1 MRTQTRHRVK
11 AWARV
16 LGPIAILAAAFTFLL
31 SPVNALDLTS
41 PGQNLEAAPRTA
53 VAQAVGA
60 QGGVDRPDTGSVPA
74 CATVAGETD
83 PIKCLP
89 IVRWA
94 MAMDLGNTV
103 EFNVTQP
110 LRSVEVNII
119 EKSSYTGILTFGNVV
134 WLGAALLVNAATN
147 YKASAQLVKPLNDF
161 AATFGTS
168 IVDSGAIFLVLL
180 AGAAGIVFSAT
191 RGGFNARRL
200 LALLGSLS
208 AFFVLVWGSMNDAGE
223 GSSYIPGTG
232 SPAWLVQEVSGAFSS
247 ASDAIATPLSS
258 RSSDASTVF
267 SSDAKSDPTS
277 CKSYIDELHKQYTK
291 YYRDNGQSA
300 PAALAVMSRW
310 WEETSYRAF
319 SDVQYGDQS
328 SLGPDYAACQQL
340 ETQAQVD
347 NHSRHSILSAAYTSG
362 DEDFSAAVP
371 EAGSPMLVGGDT
383 NSNRLGRQNQAWGL
397 CQVDAD
403 GAYTLRSDLP
413 AEGIEGGKIGGPLT
427 PEACTQLFTGDGAKH
442 ETGFVF
448 SLPFSDAVSADTTV
462 KEVAEVQFA
471 VVGDKSTL
479 DDPENGLA
487 DSSQAYYYVSN
498 TAGTIR
504 TTPTM
509 NVIVYAIG
517 ALIGGIAMVILAG
530 VLFVMKLLSYVMA
543 FFLIIAAL
551 AGIVSQGFGSSVAFL
566 KNWIGYT
573 AITSVTTLLFAFV
586 QMVALA
592 LVRTGDSVL
601 GQWSLAMML
610 WIGLCPALAI
620 LILNWAFRRLF
631 KTNSP
636 FTLRG
641 MQAMAGNPALIGG
654 AALAGGG
661 IARDL
666 MDRGRRQLTN
676 SAVKSIGDRF
686 GGGKVSA
693 DSKSAAANEEILGDA
708 ENPVPTEGQG
718 TDSAKDAVA
727 SGAAGAAGVEG
738 AGQDGV
744 IGEGVVGAGADD
756 AVEGDVEDDVA
767 DAAMVAGALNPSEED
782 ADAQEARSSFAQRV
796 ADFDAN
802 GRRDDRVDRTAA
814 GIAGAAAAVGTGVTN
829 LGRDGRLALSRASQ
843 IPSNVRRQ
851 IAGGAQALRQ
861 RWSDG
866 KAARSALWND
876 KALVGQYLATKGFGA
891 ATSVVGTAGSKLAA
905 AAKDPATYKRALKGA
920 ALYGGLSLASGGLAV
935 PAAVLGGRALLR
947 HRSTLAAGAA
957 GAAGVGAHALTGI
970 AKSAYRAGVPEMS
983 QSDRQDALQSMEL
996 ESRIR
1001 RDQSEDVSTPITELA
1016 HGLPVVQ
1023 ERQLTAELRDATASF
1038 DAFEAENGRAPEP
1051 QERAA
1056 MVNDL
1061 PFYSSMNEDPQ
1072 LRQLFE
1078 QRTAEETA
1086 QAQQIFE
1093 THLQQHGEQM
1103 GREQMLEATRDLPF
1117 YAQSVRGLDPR
1128 QGSLEVPGLGN
1139 TSAPRGGA
1147 PALDVRSFDPLS
1159 APEPVAVP
1167 VPTATVPAQASFDL
1181 SGGAPAGSSGA
1192 SSGGR
1197 HRAPEPTSEES

>member
-1 MRTQTRHRVK
+1 MRIQTGHWVK

-41 PGQNLEAAPRTA
+41 PGQSLEAAPGET

-74 CATVAGETD
+74 CATVEGETD

-94 MAMDLGNTV
+94 VAMDLGNTV

-119 EKSSYTGILTFGNVV
+119 EKTSYTGILTFGNVV

-147 YKASAQLVKPLNDF
+147 YEVNAQLVKPLNDF

-191 RGGFNARRL
+191 RGGFNVRRL

-208 AFFVLVWGSMNDAGE
+208 AFFVLIWGSMNDAGE
-223 GSSYIPGTG
+223 GTEYVPGTG

-247 ASDAIATPLSS
+247 ASDAIATPLSD

-267 SSDAKSDPTS
+267 SSDAKRDPTS
-277 CKSYIDELHKQYTK
+277 CKSYIDELHNQYTG

-310 WEETSYRAF
+310 WEETAYRAF

-328 SLGPDYAACQQL
+328 NLGPDYAACQQL
-340 ETQAQVD
+340 ETQAQVSD
-347 NHSRHSILSAAYTSG
+347 ASRNAILTGAYSSG
-362 DEDFSAAVP
+362 EEDFSAAVP
-371 EAGSPMLVGGDT
+371 PKGSPMLTGGDT

-397 CQVDAD
+397 CQAD
-403 GAYTLRSDLP
+403 TDGGYTLRSDLP

-427 PEACTQLFTGDGAKH
+427 PEACTQIFTGEGAKH

-448 SLPFSDAVSADTTV
+448 SLPFSDAVSADTTI
-462 KEVAEVQFA
+462 KELAEVQFA

-498 TAGTIR
+498 AAGTIR

-509 NVIVYAIG
+509 NAIVYAIG
-517 ALIGGIAMVILAG
+517 ALIGGFAMVILAG
-530 VLFVMKLLSYVMA
+530 VLFIMKLLSYVMA

-620 LILNWAFRRLF
+620 FILNWAFRRLF

-661 IARDL
+661 IARDVL
-666 MDRGRRQLTN
+666 DRGRRQLTN
-676 SAVKSIGDRF
+676 SAVKSIGGRF

-708 ENPVPTEGQG
+708 ENPIPTESQSA
-718 TDSAKDAVA
+718 DSAKGAVN
-727 SGAAGAAGVEG
+727 SGTAGVAGVEG
-738 AGQDGV
+738 AVQDGV
-744 IGEGVVGAGADD
+744 LGEGVAGAGADD
-756 AVEGDVEDDVA
+756 TAEGDAKKEVFDES
-767 DAAMVAGALNPSEED
+767 MVAGALNPSEEG

-802 GRRDDRVDRTAA
+802 GRQDDRIDRTAA
-814 GIAGAAAAVGTGVTN
+814 GISGAAAAVGTGVMN

-861 RWSDG
+861 RWTDG
-866 KAARSALWND
+866 KSARSALWND
-876 KALVGQYLATKGFGA
+876 KALVGQYLATKGVGA
-891 ATSVVGTAGSKLAA
+891 ATSVVGTAGSKLTA

-920 ALYGGLSLASGGLAV
+920 ALYGGLTLASGGLAV

-983 QSDRQDALQSMEL
+983 QSDHQEALQSMEL

-1016 HGLPVVQ
+1016 HGLPIVQ
-1023 ERQLTAELRDATASF
+1023 ERQLTAELRDATTSF

-1056 MVNDL
+1056 MVDDL
-1061 PFYSSMNEDPQ
+1061 PFYSSMNDDPQ

-1093 THLQQHGEQM
+1093 THLQQQGEQM

-1139 TSAPRGGA
+1139 ASAPRGGT
-1147 PALDVRSFDPLS
+1147 PALDGRSFDPL
-1159 APEPVAVP
+1159 AAQEPVAVP
-1167 VPTATVPAQASFDL
+1167 VSAAAPAQAPFDL
-1181 SGGAPAGSSGA
+1181 SGGAPAGDSGA

-1197 HRAPEPTSEES
+1197 HRAPEPTGEES

>member
-31 SPVNALDLTS
+31 SPANALDLTS
-41 PGQNLEAAPRTA
+41 PGQSLEAAPGET

-119 EKSSYTGILTFGNVV
+119 EKSSYTGILTFGNMV
-134 WLGAALLVNAATN
+134 WLVAALIVNAATN

-191 RGGFNARRL
+191 RGGFNVRRL

-208 AFFVLVWGSMNDAGE
+208 AFFVLIWGSMNDAGE
-223 GSSYIPGTG
+223 GTDYVPGTG

-247 ASDAIATPLSS
+247 ASDAIATPLSD
-258 RSSDASTVF
+258 RSSESSTVF
-267 SSDAKSDPTS
+267 SSDAKRDPTS
-277 CKSYIDELHKQYTK
+277 CKSYIDELHNQYTG
-291 YYRDNGQSA
+291 YYRGNGQSA

-310 WEETSYRAF
+310 WEETAYRAF

-328 SLGPDYAACQQL
+328 NLGPDYAACQQL
-340 ETQAQVD
+340 ETQAQVS
-347 NHSRHSILSAAYTSG
+347 NASRNSILTGAYSSG
-362 DEDFSAAVP
+362 EEDFSAAVP
-371 EAGSPMLVGGDT
+371 PTGSPMLTGGDT
-383 NSNRLGRQNQAWGL
+383 NANRLGRQNQAWGL
-397 CQVDAD
+397 CQVDAN

-427 PEACTQLFTGDGAKH
+427 PEACTQIFTGDGAKH

-462 KEVAEVQFA
+462 KELAEVQFA

-498 TAGTIR
+498 AAGTIR
-504 TTPTM
+504 TTTTM

-530 VLFVMKLLSYVMA
+530 VLFIMKLLSYVMA

-620 LILNWAFRRLF
+620 FILNWAFRRLF

-676 SAVKSIGDRF
+676 SAVKSIGGRF

-708 ENPVPTEGQG
+708 ENPVPAEGQG
-718 TDSAKDAVA
+718 TDSTTDAVNT
-727 SGAAGAAGVEG
+727 GAAGMESV
-738 AGQDGV
+738 GQ
-744 IGEGVVGAGADD
+744 VGAGVDGA
-756 AVEGDVEDDVA
+756 AEGDAKKEVFDDS
-767 DAAMVAGALNPSEED
+767 MLAGALNPSEED
-782 ADAQEARSSFAQRV
+782 ADAQEGRASFAQRV

-802 GRRDDRVDRTAA
+802 GRRDDRIDTTAA
-814 GIAGAAAAVGTGVTN
+814 GIAGTAAAVGTGVTN
-829 LGRDGRLALSRASQ
+829 FGRDGRLAISRASQ

-851 IAGGAQALRQ
+851 IDGGAQALRQ
-861 RWSDG
+861 RWADG

-876 KALVGQYLATKGFGA
+876 KALVGQYLATKGIGA
-891 ATSVVGTAGSKLAA
+891 ATSVVGTVGSKLAA

-920 ALYGGLSLASGGLAV
+920 ALYGGLTLASGGLAV

-1056 MVNDL
+1056 MVDDL
-1061 PFYSSMNEDPQ
+1061 PFYSSMNDDPQ

-1086 QAQQIFE
+1086 EAQQIFE
-1093 THLQQHGEQM
+1093 THLQQQGEQM

-1139 TSAPRGGA
+1139 ASAPRVGA
-1147 PALDVRSFDPLS
+1147 PAFDGRSFDPLS
-1159 APEPVAVP
+1159 AQEPVAVP
-1167 VPTATVPAQASFDL
+1167 VSAAAPAQAPFDL
-1181 SGGAPAGSSGA
+1181 TGGAPAGDSGA
-1192 SSGGR
+1192 PSGGR
-1197 HRAPEPTSEES
+1197 HRAPEATDEES

>member
-1 MRTQTRHRVK
+1 MRTPIRHRVK
-11 AWARV
+11 TWARA
-16 LGPIAILAAAFTFLL
+16 LGPIVILAAAFTFLL

-41 PGQNLEAAPRTA
+41 PGQSLEAAPGET

-119 EKSSYTGILTFGNVV
+119 EKSSYTGILTFGNMV
-134 WLGAALLVNAATN
+134 WLVAALIVNAATN

-191 RGGFNARRL
+191 RGGFNVRRL

-208 AFFVLVWGSMNDAGE
+208 AFFVLIWGSMNDTGE
-223 GSSYIPGTG
+223 GTDYVPGTG

-247 ASDAIATPLSS
+247 ASDAIATPLSD
-258 RSSDASTVF
+258 RSSDSSTVF

-277 CKSYIDELHKQYTK
+277 CKSYIDELHNQYTG
-291 YYRDNGQSA
+291 YYRGNGQSA

-310 WEETSYRAF
+310 WEETAYRAF

-328 SLGPDYAACQQL
+328 NLGPDYAACQQL
-340 ETQAQVD
+340 ETQAQVS
-347 NHSRHSILSAAYTSG
+347 NASRNSILTGAYSSG
-362 DEDFSAAVP
+362 EEDFSAAVP
-371 EAGSPMLVGGDT
+371 PTGSPMLTGGDT
-383 NSNRLGRQNQAWGL
+383 NANRLGRQNQAWGL

-427 PEACTQLFTGDGAKH
+427 PEACTQIFTGDGAKH

-462 KEVAEVQFA
+462 KELAEVQFA

-498 TAGTIR
+498 AAGTIR
-504 TTPTM
+504 TTTTM

-530 VLFVMKLLSYVMA
+530 VLFIMKLLSYVMA

-551 AGIVSQGFGSSVAFL
+551 AGIVSQGFGSSVTFL

-620 LILNWAFRRLF
+620 FILNWAFRRLF

-661 IARDL
+661 IAKDL
-666 MDRGRRQLTN
+666 MARGRRQLTN
-676 SAVKSIGDRF
+676 SAVKSIGGRF

-708 ENPVPTEGQG
+708 ENPVPAEGQG
-718 TDSAKDAVA
+718 TDSTTDAVNT
-727 SGAAGAAGVEG
+727 GAAGMESV
-738 AGQDGV
+738 GQ
-744 IGEGVVGAGADD
+744 VGAGVDEA
-756 AVEGDVEDDVA
+756 AEGDAKKEVFDDS
-767 DAAMVAGALNPSEED
+767 MVAGALNPSEED
-782 ADAQEARSSFAQRV
+782 ADAQEGRASFAQRV

-802 GRRDDRVDRTAA
+802 GRRDDRIDTTAA
-814 GIAGAAAAVGTGVTN
+814 GIAGTAAAVGTGVTN
-829 LGRDGRLALSRASQ
+829 FGRDGRLAISRASQ

-861 RWSDG
+861 RWADG

-876 KALVGQYLATKGFGA
+876 KALVGQYLATKGIGA

-920 ALYGGLSLASGGLAV
+920 ALYGGLTLASGGLAV

-1051 QERAA
+1051 QERTA

-1147 PALDVRSFDPLS
+1147 PALDVRSFDPL
-1159 APEPVAVP
+1159 AAQEPIAVP
-1167 VPTATVPAQASFDL
+1167 VPTATAPMQASFDL
-1181 SGGAPAGSSGA
+1181 SGGTPTGDSGTT
-1192 SSGGR
+1192 SGGR
-1197 HRAPEPTSEES
+1197 HREPVPTGEES

>member
-1 MRTQTRHRVK
+1 MRTPIRHRVK
-11 AWARV
+11 TWARA
-16 LGPIAILAAAFTFLL
+16 LGPIVILAAAFTFLL

-41 PGQNLEAAPRTA
+41 PGQSLEAAPGET

-119 EKSSYTGILTFGNVV
+119 EKSSYTGILTFGNMV
-134 WLGAALLVNAATN
+134 WLVAALIVNAATN

-191 RGGFNARRL
+191 RGGFNVRRL

-208 AFFVLVWGSMNDAGE
+208 AFFVLIWGSMNDTGE
-223 GSSYIPGTG
+223 GTDYVPGTG

-247 ASDAIATPLSS
+247 ASDAIATPLSD
-258 RSSDASTVF
+258 RSSDSSTVF

-277 CKSYIDELHKQYTK
+277 CKSYIDELHNQYTG
-291 YYRDNGQSA
+291 YYRGNGQSA

-310 WEETSYRAF
+310 WEETAYRAF

-340 ETQAQVD
+340 ETQAQVS
-347 NHSRHSILSAAYTSG
+347 NASRNSILTGAYSSG
-362 DEDFSAAVP
+362 EEDFSAAVP
-371 EAGSPMLVGGDT
+371 PTGSPMLTGGDT
-383 NSNRLGRQNQAWGL
+383 NANRLGRQNQAWGL

-427 PEACTQLFTGDGAKH
+427 PEACTQIFTGDGAKH

-462 KEVAEVQFA
+462 KELAEVQFA

-479 DDPENGLA
+479 ADPENGLA

-498 TAGTIR
+498 AAGTIR
-504 TTPTM
+504 TTTTM

-530 VLFVMKLLSYVMA
+530 VLFIMKLLSYVMA

-551 AGIVSQGFGSSVAFL
+551 AGIVSQGFGSSVTFL

-573 AITSVTTLLFAFV
+573 GITSVTTLLFAFV

-620 LILNWAFRRLF
+620 FILNWAFRRLF

-661 IARDL
+661 IAKDL

-676 SAVKSIGDRF
+676 SAVKSIGGRF

-708 ENPVPTEGQG
+708 QNPVPTEGQG

-744 IGEGVVGAGADD
+744 IGEGVVGAGEDD
-756 AVEGDVEDDVA
+756 AAEGDAKKEVFDDS
-767 DAAMVAGALNPSEED
+767 MVAGALNPSEDEN
-782 ADAQEARSSFAQRV
+782 DAQETRSSFAQRV

-861 RWSDG
+861 RWADG

-1197 HRAPEPTSEES
+1197 HRAPEPTGEES